1 MIRSYETDKE
11 ACISYHHTDTCVNIA
26 DIITCAI
33 MMSSTCQGEDDG
45 MKRMLD
51 MAPMELTGL
60 DRQEFLYAI
69 RASEGRTIASE
80 TIGIAMPMLV
90 DITNAEFAA
99 SQGADIIILN
109 MFDCLEPHIEA
120 LPECMPSET
129 IRCLKRLCGR
139 PVGVNL
145 EPCPPSSGDSIWAMK
160 RGRMANAENARILA
174 DMGADFIL
182 VTGNP
187 GNGVDNDAIADALS
201 SISSAVG
208 DRIAIAAG
216 RMHASLVLDQAAN
229 DIVGLDD
236 VERFASAG
244 ADIILIPAPMTV
256 PGIDTRRVQ
265 SLVRRIHSLGR
276 LAMTSIGTSQEGS
289 DVDTIRRIA
298 LECKAAGAD
307 IHHIGDSGYMG
318 MALAENIF
326 AYSVAIRGVR
336 HTYRRMASAR
346 R

>member
-1 MIRSYETDKE
+1 MQIICCHGVPPAYYKQT
-11 ACISYHHTDTCVNIA
+11 ACL
-26 DIITCAI
+26 
-33 MMSSTCQGEDDG
+33 ST
-45 MKRMLD
+45 
-51 MAPMELTGL
+51 

-109 MFDCLEPHIEA
+109 MFDCLSPHVEGM
-120 LPECMPSET
+120 PECAPGET
-129 IRCLKRLCGR
+129 IRQLKRLCGR